1 MFIVQG
7 MSDCGSARR
16 PRCSLARR
24 VWYFPDAST
33 SDSISTTD
41 VQLCCERGEH
51 GTSES
56 LLESTRSSHVL
67 GSSSPNGLP
76 FTELKRDGG
85 HEGPVCDHMSDTICG
100 YTNGRRL
107 DCRLRVHR
115 NHTRAR
121 NMKNRTQGSAG
132 KRNLTNAWRPIAVCG
147 VQGSLCVCR
156 SIALSTRAQGL
167 DSHGC

>member
-16 PRCSLARR
+16 PRCSWARR
-24 VWYFPDAST
+24 VLYLPDAST
-33 SDSISTTD
+33 SDSISTTA
-41 VQLCCERGEH
+41 VPMCCERGEH

-56 LLESTRSSHVL
+56 LSESTRSGHVL

-76 FTELKRDGG
+76 FTKLKRDGS
-85 HEGPVCDHMSDTICG
+85 HESSLCDHMSDTISG

-121 NMKNRTQGSAG
+121 NMKNRAQGSAR
-132 KRNLTNAWRPIAVCG
+132 KRNLTNAWRTIAVCG
-147 VQGSLCVCR
+147 LQGSLSVCQ
-156 SIALSTRAQGL
+156 SIALSTGAQGL